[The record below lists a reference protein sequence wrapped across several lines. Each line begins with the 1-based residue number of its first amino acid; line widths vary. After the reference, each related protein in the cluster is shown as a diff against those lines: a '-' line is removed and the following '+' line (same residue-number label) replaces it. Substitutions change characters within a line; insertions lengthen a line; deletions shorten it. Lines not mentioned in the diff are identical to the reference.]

1 MMEWVDELQDK
12 MFSRELFVREMDAL
26 DDTGKRYVLDGGRD
40 TSQRMYLKVT
50 ESHTKSVQTEGGLHK
65 AAKELMAQI
74 KEDVPQESVTS
85 HFWDAFDEV
94 VSAINGPTHE

>member
-1 MMEWVDELQDK
+1 MNNKDKKITLSIRFNDELQMMEWVDELQDK

-50 ESHTKSVQTEGGLHK
+50 ESHTKSVQTEGGPTALKVNHWNS
-65 AAKELMAQI
+65 I
-74 KEDVPQESVTS
+74 PTS
-85 HFWDAFDEV
+85 WL
-94 VSAINGPTHE
+94 NGPTHG